1 MAGEGGILN
10 MLNQEQIKAIHQT
23 TLELLENTG
32 VVIQEETALSLL
44 HEVGA
49 KVDFGGQR
57 ARFPACL
64 MEKLICQVPDHVTWY
79 ARDPKKTVQ
88 LEGTKVCFGPA
99 AGAVNVLDSNG
110 KRRPA
115 TIQDAYDFCRLV
127 DALDFV
133 EEGHCVVYPTDAIP
147 GSAHAHMLAAM
158 AKFSSKPF
166 RGRPRGR
173 EEATD
178 SIRMAELL
186 VGGRD
191 ALKQRPIIFANIN
204 PVSPLQHARE
214 MVEGTLEFARRGLPV
229 CFSPQVQAGTTGPVT
244 LAGTLAQHN
253 AEVLSGLAIA
263 QAANPGV
270 PVIYG
275 CVTSVSDMRTGGFAY
290 GAVEGAMLNVASVQ
304 LARYYHLPSRA
315 TSGFTE
321 SKMLDY
327 QCALE
332 SMMTNVMVCMAGPNY
347 IQGAA
352 GGLESSLTAS
362 YEKMV
367 IDDEALG
374 MIARAMRGI
383 SVNEDS
389 LASDLI
395 AKVGPGGHYLAE
407 GHTRTHF
414 RREIF
419 IPKLI
424 DRLSYEAWKAAGAKD
439 MVERA
444 REKARSILAHHQP
457 QMIEPALALEI
468 DQLVAEVEARHR

>member
-1 MAGEGGILN
+1 MAGEGGMLNILN
-10 MLNQEQIKAIHQT
+10 EEQIKAIHQT

-32 VVIQEETALSLL
+32 VVIQEENALSLL
-44 HEVGA
+44 HDVGA
-49 KVDFGGQR
+49 KVDFGRQR
-57 ARFPACL
+57 VRFPAWL
-64 MEKLICQVPDHVTWY
+64 IEKLTRQAPDHFAWY
-79 ARDPKKTVQ
+79 GRDPKKTVQ

-127 DALDFV
+127 DTLDFV
-133 EEGHCVVYPTDAIP
+133 EEGHCVVYPTDVIP
-147 GSAHAHMLAAM
+147 GTAHAHMLAAM

-166 RGRPRGR
+166 RGRPRGK

-178 SIRMAELL
+178 SIRVAELL

-191 ALKQRPIIFANIN
+191 ALKQRPIMFANIN

-214 MVEGTLEFARRGLPV
+214 MVEGTLEFARYGLPV

-253 AEVLSGLAIA
+253 AEVLSGVAIA

-304 LARYYHLPSRA
+304 LARSYHLPSRA

-332 SMMTNVMVCMAGPNY
+332 SMMTNLMVCMAGPNY

-383 SVNEDS
+383 RVNEVS
-389 LASDLI
+389 LAADLI

-407 GHTRTHF
+407 PHTRTHF
-414 RREIF
+414 RQEIF
-419 IPKLI
+419 IPQLM
-424 DRLSYEAWKAAGAKD
+424 DRLSHEAWKAAGAKD

-444 REKARSILAHHQP
+444 REKVRSILINHQP
-457 QMIEPALALEI
+457 QIIEPALALEI
-468 DQLVAEVEARHR
+468 DRLVAEIEARHQ